1 MALQGSRQTFQT
13 LVDGTCSGVS
23 ERGGVMCFVP
33 GVPGLV
39 AYADATAVSG
49 SLVQPLGLLLDD
61 VEALNFYNHP
71 EYRQRNVVPQGSV
84 VGLATEGEFY
94 TDFVE
99 TPTGPGGISVGTYA
113 PGDVLYLADNGKVSR
128 NNGTFNNGA
137 TAKRVVVGKALSALS
152 SDGFLKVR
160 IDL

>member
-1 MALQGSRQTFQT
+1 MALQPSRQVFQT
-13 LVDGTCSGVS
+13 NVDNTVSGVA
-23 ERGGVMCFVP
+23 ERGGIMSFVP

-39 AYADATAVSG
+39 AYANALAVSG
-49 SLVQPLGLLLDD
+49 QIVQPLGLLLDD

-84 VGLATEGEFY
+84 VGIATEGEFW

-99 TPTGPGGISVGTYA
+99 TTGPGAISVGTYA
-113 PGDVLYLADNGKVSR
+113 PGDVLYLADNGQVSR

-137 TAKRVVVGKALSALS
+137 TAKRVIVGKALSALG

>member
-1 MALQGSRQTFQT
+1 MALKESRQVFQT
-13 LVDGTCSGVS
+13 LVDVTVSGVS
-23 ERGGVMCFVP
+23 ERGGILSYVP
-33 GVPGLV
+33 GVNGLG

-49 SLVQPLGLLLDD
+49 LVASPIGLLLDD

-84 VGLATEGEFY
+84 VGIATEGEFY

-99 TPTGPGGISVGTYA
+99 TTLAGISVGTYA
-113 PGDVLYLADNGKVSR
+113 PGDILYLADNGNVSR
-128 NNGTFNNGA
+128 NNGTLGNAG
-137 TAKRVVVGKALSALS
+137 TAKRRVVGSAQSALG

-160 IDL
+160 VDL

>member
-1 MALQGSRQTFQT
+1 MALQGSRQVFQT
-13 LVDGTCSGVS
+13 FVDGTVSGVA
-23 ERGGVMCFVP
+23 ERGGIMSFVP
-33 GVPGLV
+33 GVAGLV

-49 SLVQPLGLLLDD
+49 QLVQPLGLLLDD
-61 VEALNFYNHP
+61 VEALNYYNHP

-84 VGLATEGEFY
+84 VGLCTEGEFW

-99 TPTGPGGISVGTYA
+99 TIGPGAISVGTYA
-113 PGDVLYLADNGKVSR
+113 PGNVLYLANNGYVSR

-137 TAKRVVVGKALSALS
+137 TALRYVVGKALSALG
-152 SDGFLKVR
+152 SDGFMKVR